1 MAEKLASLR
10 KKGGKMSETVLWT
23 NPSPSSGFA
32 AQTLSLSQ
40 DIDNFKYLKFVYGY
54 STTYNTE
61 HLSFSISVDDF
72 KKCVANNNRSY
83 GLCLTSRNSGNNF
96 TRISFW
102 VSDTSLSISN
112 CYQFAGT
119 ASNNNLV
126 IPVQIIGMK

>member
-1 MAEKLASLR
+1 MAFIPCKI
-10 KKGGKMSETVLWT
+10 GGSGFVESTLWT
-23 NPSPSSGFA
+23 NSTPTSGFS

-61 HLSFSISVDDF
+61 HLSFLISVDDF
-72 KKCVANNNRSY
+72 KKCLSNNDRSY

-96 TRISFW
+96 TRICFW

-119 ASNNNLV
+119 SSNNNLV